1 MNKEK
6 ALTHMLA
13 VAFPLLDEMT
23 AEKDQ
28 YQDWWIKKNAEC
40 DTLKTENIKLK
51 RDLEFVNAELTNAK
65 AALKVWD
72 ELAVAAEQDE
82 SPFTMD
88 ED

>member
-13 VAFPLLDEMT
+13 TTSAMLDEMII
-23 AEKDQ
+23 EKEQ

-51 RDLEFVNAELTNAK
+51 RDLEFTNAELKNAK
-65 AALKVWD
+65 AALLVRA
-72 ELAVAAEQDE
+72 ELTAAAAEDE
-82 SPFTMD
+82 SPFTSD
-88 ED
+88 EG